1 MKKNILSLFLLS
13 LVLMLAVGCSVQNK
27 DNNDSSIIDTT
38 NEKLVYEESISPNKD
53 YVTSSE
59 DVVNY
64 KIQIFQDKE
73 NKIIVNADSNSKLF
87 DKIQY
92 VVEYDKQITKEDIKV
107 KWTTFMGNSEHTKD
121 DQLAVAD
128 ISIYSNGEVFSQRK
142 INFVNKGMEIVV
154 DAINQK

>member
-1 MKKNILSLFLLS
+1 MKKNIILLFLLS
-13 LVLMLAVGCSVQNK
+13 LILMISVGCSVQNK
-27 DNNDSSIIDTT
+27 DNSDSSIIDTS
-38 NEKLVYEESISPNKD
+38 NEKLVYEETISPNKD

-64 KIQIFQDKE
+64 EVQIFQDKE
-73 NKIIVNADSNSKLF
+73 NNIIVNADSNSKLF

-92 VVEYDKQITKEDIKV
+92 VVNYDKPITKDDIKV
-107 KWTTFMGNSEHTKD
+107 KWITFMGNTEHKKD

-128 ISIYSNGEVFSQRK
+128 ISIYSNDEVFSQRK

-154 DAINQK
+154 DAIN

>member
-1 MKKNILSLFLLS
+1 MKKNIILLFLLS
-13 LVLMLAVGCSVQNK
+13 LILMISVGCSVQNK
-27 DNNDSSIIDTT
+27 DNSDSSIIDTS
-38 NEKLVYEESISPNKD
+38 NEKLVYEETISPNKD

-64 KIQIFQDKE
+64 EVQIFQDKE
-73 NKIIVNADSNSKLF
+73 NNIIVNADSNSKLF

-92 VVEYDKQITKEDIKV
+92 VVNYDKPITKDDIKV
-107 KWTTFMGNSEHTKD
+107 KWTTFMGNTEHKKD

-128 ISIYSNGEVFSQRK
+128 ISIYSNEEVFSQRK

-154 DAINQK
+154 DAIN